1 MSKVDSTHYGEI
13 NPCGLNNCLHNN
25 LFIAQVIFQV
35 ILSGGERKRLSFA
48 TELLTDPALLLCD
61 EPTTGENVLEGKERA
76 QIQDNRLNY

>member
-1 MSKVDSTHYGEI
+1 MSKVDLTHYGKI
-13 NPCGLNNCLHNN
+13 NPGGLNNCLHNN

-61 EPTTGENVLEGKERA
+61 EPTTGENVLEGKERV
-76 QIQDNRLNY
+76 